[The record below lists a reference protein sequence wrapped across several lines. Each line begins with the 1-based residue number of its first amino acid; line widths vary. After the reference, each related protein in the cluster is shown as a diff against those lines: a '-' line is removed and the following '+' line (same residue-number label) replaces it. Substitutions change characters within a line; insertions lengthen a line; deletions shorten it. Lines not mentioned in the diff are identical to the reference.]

1 MPVFA
6 YILLCVTVL
15 FLLSGFL
22 VFYIACV
29 RRKEIQ
35 WLLEDEV
42 KKTPYG
48 RHFDNIRTGDHFL
61 SEHNAQDIWIKS
73 YDGLRL
79 YAVYVPAEKPIGT
92 IILAHGYRSN
102 KLVDFGIVFEL
113 YHNMGMNL
121 LVIDQRSHGMS
132 EGRFITFGVKESR
145 DIQSW
150 ITYHN
155 AHFGT
160 CPVFLSGL
168 SMGASTMLYLA
179 DTDLPKNVRGIIA
192 DCGFTSAKQIIS
204 HVYRRVIHLPAAP
217 SIWAAEL
224 FARSIADFSLFEKDT
239 RKSLQSS
246 KLPVFLIHGTADG
259 FVPCEMTRQAYA
271 SCTGK
276 KEMLL
281 VEGADHGVSFLLE
294 SARYTQM
301 VKDFITE
308 NLEGNA

>member
-6 YILLCVTVL
+6 YILLCVAVL
-15 FLLSGFL
+15 ILLSGFL

-48 RHFDNIRTGDHFL
+48 RHFNNIRTGDHFL

-73 YDGLRL
+73 YDNLRL
-79 YAVYVPAEKPIGT
+79 YGVYVPAEKPIGT

-217 SIWAAEL
+217 SIWMAEL
-224 FARSIADFSLFEKDT
+224 FARIIAGFSLYEKDT
-239 RKSLQSS
+239 RKSLENS
-246 KLPVFLIHGTADG
+246 KVPVFLIHGTADN

-294 SARYTQM
+294 PARYTQM
-301 VKDFITE
+301 VNDFITE